1 MKVGLINKPNI
12 FYPVLFFFH
21 LVIKAVAHFYLSPLI
36 LLRQFLLNVD
46 VIQEK
51 LQVQF
56 QHRDCAHPYQTQLLG
71 ASSKEFIWTS
81 SSRHADI
88 VNVLWNSGSSGSS
101 RYPFVN
107 IVNSS
112 INLKL
117 LYNLPCYLSIWSL
130 SNCKMAL
137 IMSLDLNNSCSIKVE
152 FHQFPFLIDF
162 NGHLQ

>member
-21 LVIKAVAHFYLSPLI
+21 LVIKAIAHFYLSPLI

-56 QHRDCAHPYQTQLLG
+56 QYRDCALPYQTQLLG

-88 VNVLWNSGSSGSS
+88 VNVLWNSAPLVRPDIPLLTLWTVLSVWNFFTIFHVIFLSGA
-101 RYPFVN
+101 
-107 IVNSS
+107 
-112 INLKL
+112 
-117 LYNLPCYLSIWSL
+117 YLTAKWRW
-130 SNCKMAL
+130 
-137 IMSLDLNNSCSIKVE
+137 
-152 FHQFPFLIDF
+152 
-162 NGHLQ
+162 

>member
-12 FYPVLFFFH
+12 FYPVLFFH
-21 LVIKAVAHFYLSPLI
+21 LVIKAIAHFYLSPLI

-56 QHRDCAHPYQTQLLG
+56 QYRDCAHPYQTQLLG

-88 VNVLWNSGSSGSS
+88 VNVLWNSAPLVRPDIPLLTLWTVLSVWNFFTIFHVIFLSGA
-101 RYPFVN
+101 
-107 IVNSS
+107 
-112 INLKL
+112 
-117 LYNLPCYLSIWSL
+117 YLTAKWRW
-130 SNCKMAL
+130 
-137 IMSLDLNNSCSIKVE
+137 
-152 FHQFPFLIDF
+152 
-162 NGHLQ
+162 

>member
-21 LVIKAVAHFYLSPLI
+21 LVIKAIAHFYLSPLI

-56 QHRDCAHPYQTQLLG
+56 QYRDCAHPYQTQLLG

-88 VNVLWNSGSSGSS
+88 VNVLWNSASLVRPDIPLLTLWTVLSVWNFFTIFHVIFLSGA
-101 RYPFVN
+101 
-107 IVNSS
+107 
-112 INLKL
+112 
-117 LYNLPCYLSIWSL
+117 YLTAKWRW
-130 SNCKMAL
+130 
-137 IMSLDLNNSCSIKVE
+137 
-152 FHQFPFLIDF
+152 
-162 NGHLQ
+162 